1 LHARPDGSGHSII
14 EAASMVLDG
23 ELDEELFGDW
33 VESALGSV
41 EARILR
47 VKGILAM
54 RGVDARVIV
63 QGVGDTVEVLLGT
76 PWAET
81 RRTSRLVVLGLGLEP
96 AALEAGFRR
105 CAAGD
110 AAPAFE

>member
-1 LHARPDGSGHSII
+1 MLH
-14 EAASMVLDG
+14 EG

-54 RGVDARVIV
+54 RGVEARVIV
-63 QGVGDTVEVLLGT
+63 QGVGDTVEVLLGA
-76 PWAET
+76 PWGEAP
-81 RRTSRLVVLGLGLEP
+81 RTSRLVVLGLGLDP
-96 AALEAGFRR
+96 AALEAGFRA
-105 CAAGD
+105 CAADG
-110 AAPAFE
+110 AAAARR